1 MWPFTKKEKP
11 PEAKPVEEELKQKIM
26 AQLVFDP
33 VTKQLKIKPKET
45 ESQREEPEPAPEV
58 KLECPTCKQ
67 TLEKFSYRRFKCPKC
82 RNWIYFKG
90 GRLVTK
96 EERDKIQEE
105 YYRKAK
111 ADELA
116 EIGITEE
123 MIQQREQELISKTG
137 VKQNRYAVVMSLFN
151 ETILKLKSLD
161 EMEEQY
167 IKLAGILNRAGEEMF
182 HILKSAQKTRLAIF
196 RKEGYKNVRIVTHEE
211 CEACSKL
218 EGKVLSI
225 TEALRRMPLPI
236 KECAAHPWNED
247 HSFCTCWYSSEEDEE
262 YLEYRLKHD

>member
-1 MWPFTKKEKP
+1 MWPFAKKEKQSVT
-11 PEAKPVEEELKQKIM
+11 KINEEEPKQPVALQLK
-26 AQLVFDP
+26 FDP
-33 VTKQLKIKPKET
+33 MATQRWLD
-45 ESQREEPEPAPEV
+45 SQRAESEKKEPEPAPEV

-82 RNWIYFKG
+82 RSWIYFKG
-90 GRLVTK
+90 GCLVTK

-105 YYRKAK
+105 FYRKAK

-123 MIQQREQELISKTG
+123 MIQQREQELINKAG
-137 VKQNRYAVVMSLFN
+137 VKQNRYSVIMSLFN

-161 EMEEQY
+161 EMEQRY

-182 HILKSAQKTRLAIF
+182 HILKAAQETRLAIY
-196 RKEGYKNVRIVTHEE
+196 RKEGFENVRIVTHEE
-211 CEACSKL
+211 CEACREL
-218 EGKVLSI
+218 EGKVISI
-225 TEALRRMPLPI
+225 TEALRTMPLPI

-247 HSFCTCWYSSEEDEE
+247 LSFCTCWYSSEWDDEYTE
-262 YLEYRLKHD
+262 RQSNE